1 MQCVGIWSAGKITAL
16 YRRLMEKKL
25 AVSCIDLVNDA
36 VNDLIEIV
44 RQDKSVNI
52 LSMTIDAVSGISIN
66 ENARMDELCV
76 DTLMKLVKDDERL
89 IILAACNSLKRVG
102 TKREVDRLLNYA
114 DETED
119 EEVKKAL
126 TETALM
132 CKERTPRF

>member
-1 MQCVGIWSAGKITAL
+1 MGLLDLFKKKDVFEKIKEYVETENTGRIIRYVEANNPP
-16 YRRLMEKKL
+16 E
-25 AVSCIDLVNDA
+25 
-36 VNDLIEIV
+36 V
-44 RQDKSVNI
+44 R
-52 LSMTIDAVSGISIN
+52 MFAIDALKNIK
-66 ENARMDELCV
+66 MDELCV